1 MDSEEKIEQL
11 FYKSQSSIITN
22 SSSVSKN
29 TSTHQLAL
37 LSMNVAATT
46 TLLNPHIVD
55 ETSKGIRRHS
65 ALSSAEWESSRKAQQ
80 QHPRQQQRHLSLQN
94 TPQQMITLQTVDNKL
109 QHTVCPSMDRRPSS
123 NAPPRRVVTIQTP
136 PSQDQP
142 TPSRNRRKSS
152 ATSISS
158 IKGQVHLQICHDPKA
173 NILYVTV
180 IKAKLSKGLTFN
192 EDGTDHVPVDPYI
205 VCTLFPERVLENQRR
220 TRHVPMCS
228 EPEFQQTMVY
238 PNITWRDL
246 RGKMLEV
253 CAWNNN
259 PVGEDE
265 LFGKVVLSLSG
276 EPFANKNCS
285 SFPLFLH
292 SNCFHLPSCSVCVY
306 IQCAR

>member
-1 MDSEEKIEQL
+1 MAAELDEMDSEEKIEQL
-11 FYKSQSSIITN
+11 FYKSQSSITTN
-22 SSSVSKN
+22 SSSVTKN
-29 TSTHQLAL
+29 TSTHHLAL

-46 TLLNPHIVD
+46 SLLNPHVID
-55 ETSKGIRRHS
+55 ETCKVIRRHS
-65 ALSSAEWESSRKAQQ
+65 ALSSAEWESSHGAL
-80 QHPRQQQRHLSLQN
+80 QHHPKQQQRHYSLQD
-94 TPQQMITLQTVDNKL
+94 TPQQVITMQTVDNKL
-109 QHTVCPSMDRRPSS
+109 QHKVCQSVDKRRGS
-123 NAPPRRVVTIQTP
+123 NAPPRRVVTIKTP

-152 ATSISS
+152 ATPISTVR
-158 IKGQVHLQICHDPKA
+158 GQVYLQICHDPKA

-180 IKAKLSKGLTFN
+180 IKAKLSKVLSFN

-205 VCTLFPERVLENQRR
+205 VCTIFPERIIENTRR

-228 EPEFQQTMVY
+228 EPEFHQTMVY

-276 EPFANKNCS
+276 ELFALKNWS
-285 SFPLFLH
+285 PFPLFLH
-292 SNCFHLPSCSVCVY
+292 
-306 IQCAR
+306 